1 MGHRVIYFGE
11 PSGARTRRAVELAP
25 ADLDVGYVNPEWPE
39 AQRQEELKDAEALI
53 TNGLLWTEDDVA
65 KMPKLKLL
73 QLMSAG
79 FNTLDVA
86 AIREMGVEVCN
97 NSPAI
102 SNSVAEHAISLMLLT
117 YKRLEQGIAGV
128 KDGAWQDHA
137 KGGQHGTLYE
147 LAERTVGIIGLGNI
161 GSKVAKRLTGFD
173 TTTLYHDVRDFD
185 VDYERSLSAQRVS
198 FDELLERSDIVT
210 VHVPLNSATTKM
222 FSTREFAAMKNSAVF
237 VNTCRGPV
245 QDEAALIKALQDGE
259 IAAAGLD
266 VFEQEPTPLDNPLL
280 HMDNVV
286 VTPHLAGSTQE
297 RVDRA
302 LVFSFE
308 NARRVLG
315 GEKPL
320 NAVELQA

>member
-11 PSGARTRRAVELAP
+11 PSGARTKRAVELAP
-25 ADLDVGYVNPEWPE
+25 SDLDIGYVNPDSPIE
-39 AQRQEELKDAEALI
+39 QRQDELRDAEALI
-53 TNGLLWTEDDVA
+53 TNGLLWTEDDIA

-79 FNTLDVA
+79 FNTLDVS

-102 SNSVAEHAISLMLLT
+102 SNSVAEHAISLMLMA

-137 KGGQHGTLYE
+137 KGGPHGTLYE
-147 LAERTVGIIGLGNI
+147 LTGRTVGIVGLGNI
-161 GSKVAKRLTGFD
+161 GSKIAKRLTGFE
-173 TTTLYHDVRDFD
+173 TTTLYHDLREFD
-185 VDYERSLSAQRVS
+185 SDYEQSLSVQPVS
-198 FDELLERSDIVT
+198 LDELLERSEIVT
-210 VHVPLNSATTKM
+210 VHVPLNSRTRGM
-222 FSTREFAAMKNSAVF
+222 FSTREFAAMKSSAVF
-237 VNTCRGPV
+237 INTCRGPV
-245 QDEAALIKALQDGE
+245 HDEPALIKALEDGE

-266 VFEQEPTPLDNPLL
+266 VFEQEPLQLESPFIN
-280 HMDNVV
+280 MDNAVI
-286 VTPHLAGSTQE
+286 TPHLAGSTQE

-308 NARRVLG
+308 NARRVLN
-315 GEKPL
+315 GEKPQ
-320 NAVELQA
+320 NVVELQD

>member
-1 MGHRVIYFGE
+1 MGKKVIYFGE
-11 PSGARTRRAVELAP
+11 PTGSRTIRANELAP
-25 ADLDVGYVNPEWPE
+25 ADLDVGYVDPT
-39 AQRQEELKDAEALI
+39 ASADQRREELKDAEALI
-53 TNGLLWTEDDVA
+53 TNGLLWTTDQIA
-65 KMPKLKLL
+65 AMPNLKLL

-86 AIREMGVEVCN
+86 SIREMGVEVCN

-102 SNSVAEHAISLMLLT
+102 SNSVAEHAISLMMLT

-137 KGGQHGTLYE
+137 KGGEFGKLYE
-147 LAERTVGIIGLGNI
+147 LSGRTVGIIGLGNI
-161 GSKVAKRLTGFD
+161 GSKVAKRLTGFE
-173 TTTLYHDVRDFD
+173 TTTLYYDVREFD
-185 VDYERSLSAQRVS
+185 PEYERSLNVTRVS

-210 VHVPLNSATTKM
+210 VHVPLNSRTTKM
-222 FSTREFAAMKNSAVF
+222 FSTREFAAMKNDAVF
-237 VNTCRGPV
+237 INTCRGPV
-245 QDEAALIKALQDGE
+245 QDEAALIAALQNGE
-259 IAAAGLD
+259 FAAAGLD
-266 VFEQEPTPLDNPLL
+266 VFEEEPTPLDNPLL

-308 NARRVLG
+308 NARRVLN
-315 GEKPL
+315 GEKPQ
-320 NAVELQA
+320 NAVDIQD

>member
-11 PSGARTRRAVELAP
+11 PAGARTKRAVELAP
-25 ADLDVGYVNPEWPE
+25 SDLDVGYVNPEAPA
-39 AQRQEELKDAEALI
+39 AQREEELRDAEALI
-53 TNGLLWTEDDVA
+53 TNGLLWTEDDIA

-102 SNSVAEHAISLMLLT
+102 ANSVAEHAISLMLMV

-128 KDGAWQDHA
+128 KDGEWQDHA
-137 KGGQHGTLYE
+137 KGGEHGTLFE
-147 LAERTVGIIGLGNI
+147 LSERTVGIVGLGNI
-161 GSKVAKRLTGFD
+161 GSRVAKRLTGFE
-173 TTTLYHDVRDFD
+173 TTTLYHDIREFD
-185 VDYERSLSAQRVS
+185 SDYERSLNARRVS
-198 FDELLERSDIVT
+198 FDELLERSDIIT
-210 VHVPLNSATTKM
+210 VHVPLNSRTTKM
-222 FSTREFAAMKNSAVF
+222 LSTREFAAMKDSAVF

-245 QDEAALIKALQDGE
+245 QDEAALIRALQDGQ
-259 IAAAGLD
+259 IAAAGID
-266 VFEQEPTPLDNPLL
+266 VFEEEPTPLDNPLL
-280 HMDNVV
+280 HMENVV

-308 NARRVLG
+308 NARRVLN

-320 NAVELQA
+320 NVVELQD

>member
-11 PSGARTRRAVELAP
+11 PSGARTKRAVELAP
-25 ADLDVGYVNPEWPE
+25 SDLDVGYVNPESPAE
-39 AQRQEELKDAEALI
+39 QRFEELKDAEALI

-79 FNTLDVA
+79 FNTLDVP

-102 SNSVAEHAISLMLLT
+102 SNSVAEHAISLMLMT

-137 KGGQHGTLYE
+137 KGGQYGTLYE
-147 LAERTVGIIGLGNI
+147 LSERTVGIVGLGNI
-161 GSKVAKRLTGFD
+161 GSKVAKRLTGFE
-173 TTTLYHDVRDFD
+173 TTTLYHDIREFD
-185 VDYERSLSAQRVS
+185 SEYENSLAVQRVS
-198 FDELLERSDIVT
+198 FDELLERSDVVT
-210 VHVPLNSATTKM
+210 VHVPLNSRTTKM
-222 FSTREFAAMKNSAVF
+222 FSTREFAAMKQSAVF

-245 QDEAALIKALQDGE
+245 HDEPALIKALQDGE

-266 VFEQEPTPLDNPLL
+266 VFEEEPLSLDSPFIN
-280 HMDNVV
+280 MENVV

-308 NARRVLG
+308 NAQRVLN

-320 NAVELQA
+320 NVVETQD

>member
-1 MGHRVIYFGE
+1 MGKKVIYFGE
-11 PSGARTRRAVELAP
+11 PTGSRTIRANELAP
-25 ADLDVGYVNPEWPE
+25 ADLDVGYVDPTAP
-39 AQRQEELKDAEALI
+39 ADQRREELKDAEALI
-53 TNGLLWTEDDVA
+53 TNGLLWTTDQIA
-65 KMPKLKLL
+65 AMPNLKLL

-86 AIREMGVEVCN
+86 SIREMGVEVCN

-102 SNSVAEHAISLMLLT
+102 SNSVAEHAISLMMLT

-137 KGGQHGTLYE
+137 KGGEFGKLYE
-147 LAERTVGIIGLGNI
+147 LSGRTVGIIGLGNI
-161 GSKVAKRLTGFD
+161 GSKVAKRLTGFE
-173 TTTLYHDVRDFD
+173 TTTLYYDVREFD
-185 VDYERSLSAQRVS
+185 PEYERSLNVTRVS

-210 VHVPLNSATTKM
+210 VHVPLNSRTTKM
-222 FSTREFAAMKNSAVF
+222 FSTREFAAMKNDAVF
-237 VNTCRGPV
+237 INTCRGPV
-245 QDEAALIKALQDGE
+245 QDEAALIAALQNGE
-259 IAAAGLD
+259 FAAAGLD
-266 VFEQEPTPLDNPLL
+266 VFEEEPTPLDNPLL

-308 NARRVLG
+308 NARRVLN
-315 GEKPL
+315 GEKPQ
-320 NAVELQA
+320 NAVDIQD

>member
-11 PSGARTRRAVELAP
+11 PTGARTKRAVELAP
-25 ADLDVGYVNPEWPE
+25 ADLDIGYVDPTAP
-39 AQRQEELKDAEALI
+39 ADQQRDELRDAEALI
-53 TNGLLWTEDDVA
+53 TNGLLWTTGQIAD
-65 KMPKLKLL
+65 MPKLRLL

-102 SNSVAEHAISLMLLT
+102 ANSVAEHAISLMLLV

-128 KDGAWQDHA
+128 KEGTWQGPA
-137 KGGQHGTLYE
+137 KGGEHGTLYE
-147 LAERTVGIIGLGNI
+147 LAERTVGIVGLGNI
-161 GSKVAKRLTGFD
+161 GSRVAKRLTGFE
-173 TTTLYHDVRDFD
+173 TTTLYHDVREFD
-185 VDYERSLSAQRVS
+185 PEYERSLNLQRVS

-210 VHVPLNSATTKM
+210 AHVPLNSRTRKM
-222 FSTREFAAMKNSAVF
+222 FSTREFAAMRDSAVF
-237 VNTCRGPV
+237 INTCRGPV
-245 QDEAALIKALQDGE
+245 HDETALIKALRNGD

-266 VFEQEPTPLDNPLL
+266 VFEQEPVSLDNPLL

-286 VTPHLAGSTQE
+286 VTPHLAGSTEE

-308 NARRVLG
+308 NARRVLN
-315 GEKPL
+315 GETPQ
-320 NAVELQA
+320 NAVEIQD

>member
-11 PSGARTRRAVELAP
+11 PAGSRTKRAAELAP
-25 ADLDVGYVNPEWPE
+25 DDLDIGYVDPTAP
-39 AQRQEELKDAEALI
+39 ADRQREELKDAEALI
-53 TNGLLWTEDDVA
+53 TNGLLWTTDQIAD
-65 KMPKLKLL
+65 MPKLKLL

-79 FNTLDVA
+79 FNTLDVS

-102 SNSVAEHAISLMLLT
+102 ANSVAEHAIALMLLV

-128 KDGAWQDHA
+128 KDGEWQNHA
-137 KGGQHGTLYE
+137 KGGPHGTLYE
-147 LAERTVGIIGLGNI
+147 LSERTVGIVGLGNI
-161 GSKVAKRLTGFD
+161 GSRVAKRLTGFE
-173 TTTLYHDVRDFD
+173 TTTLYHDVREFD
-185 VDYERSLSAQRVS
+185 PEYERSLNVQRVS

-210 VHVPLNSATTKM
+210 VHVPLNSRTRKM
-222 FSTREFAAMKNSAVF
+222 FSGREFAAMKDSAVF
-237 VNTCRGPV
+237 INTCRGPV
-245 QDEAALIKALQDGE
+245 HNGSALVRALQNSD

-266 VFEQEPTPLDNPLL
+266 VFEDEPPPLDHPLL
-280 HMDNVV
+280 YMDNVV

-308 NARRVLG
+308 NARRVLN
-315 GEKPL
+315 GENPL
-320 NAVELQA
+320 NAVDIQD

>member
-1 MGHRVIYFGE
+1 MGHRVIYYGE
-11 PSGARTRRAVELAP
+11 ANGARTRRAAEFAP
-25 ADLDVGYVNPEWPE
+25 ADLDVGYVDPTWS
-39 AQRQEELKDAEALI
+39 ADRQREELKDAEALV
-53 TNGLLWTEDDVA
+53 TNGLLWTTDQLAD
-65 KMPKLKLL
+65 MPKLKLL

-86 AIREMGVEVCN
+86 AIREMGIEVCN

-102 SNSVAEHAISLMLLT
+102 SNSVAEHAIALMMMV

-128 KDGAWQDHA
+128 KDGSWQERA
-137 KGGQHGTLYE
+137 KSGPYGTLYE
-147 LAERTVGIIGLGNI
+147 LAGRTVGIVGLGNI
-161 GSKVAKRLTGFD
+161 GSKVAKRLTGFE

-185 VDYERSLSAQRVS
+185 SDYEKSLSVHRVS
-198 FDELLERSDIVT
+198 FDELLDRSDIVT
-210 VHVPLNSATTKM
+210 AHVPLNSRTRKM

-237 VNTCRGPV
+237 INTCRGPV
-245 QDEAALIKALQDGE
+245 HDQGALIRALQTGE

-266 VFEQEPTPLDNPLL
+266 VFQNEPLQKDSAFMT
-280 HMDNVV
+280 MDNVV

-308 NARRVLG
+308 NARRALN
-315 GEKPL
+315 GEPL
-320 NAVELQA
+320 QNIVSLQD

>member
-11 PSGARTRRAVELAP
+11 PSGARTKRAVELAP
-25 ADLDVGYVNPEWPE
+25 SDLDVGYVNPEAPA
-39 AQRQEELKDAEALI
+39 AQRQEELRDAEALI
-53 TNGLLWTEDDVA
+53 TNGLLWTEDDIA

-102 SNSVAEHAISLMLLT
+102 ANSVAEHAISLMLMV

-128 KDGAWQDHA
+128 KDGDWQDHA
-137 KGGQHGTLYE
+137 KGGEHGTLYE
-147 LAERTVGIIGLGNI
+147 LSERTVGIVGLGNI
-161 GSKVAKRLTGFD
+161 GSRVAKRLTGFE
-173 TTTLYHDVRDFD
+173 TTTLYHDIRDFD
-185 VDYERSLSAQRVS
+185 SDYERSLNAQRVS
-198 FDELLERSDIVT
+198 FDELLERSDIIT
-210 VHVPLNSATTKM
+210 VHVPLNSRTTKM
-222 FSTREFAAMKNSAVF
+222 FSTREFAAMKDNAVF

-245 QDEAALIKALQDGE
+245 QDEAALIRALQDGQ
-259 IAAAGLD
+259 IAAAGID
-266 VFEQEPTPLDNPLL
+266 VFEEEPTPLDNPLL
-280 HMDNVV
+280 HMENVV

-308 NARRVLG
+308 NARRVLN

-320 NAVELQA
+320 NVVELQD